1 MELRHLRY
9 FVAVAQ
15 ERHFTRAAARLGI
28 AQPPLSQQIR
38 DLEQELGARLFERTP
53 QGARLT
59 PAGEALL
66 VEARALLE
74 GAQQARQAVAR
85 AQQGLSGRLR
95 VGFTA
100 SATFNP
106 VVPGAIRGFR
116 RNYPQVQLVLQEA
129 NTQLLMEGLAQ
140 ERFDAIFLRP
150 GLSDPPGVALL
161 RFADEPLKIALPAS
175 HALAQA
181 GALPLAALADE
192 PFVLFPRT
200 AGVSLHD
207 EIVEACHR
215 AGFEPRLN
223 QEAPQIATLV
233 NLVAAE
239 LGVALV
245 PAAITRIALEGV
257 RYLDIEPPVPVARLA
272 LATRPGDAR
281 ALVAHFIQECQALG

>member
-9 FVAVAQ
+9 FLAVAD
-15 ERHFTRAAARLGI
+15 ERNFTRAAARLGI
-28 AQPPLSQQIR
+28 GQPPLSQQIR

-53 QGARLT
+53 QGANLT
-59 PAGEALL
+59 AAGSALL
-66 VEARALLE
+66 AEARALVD
-74 GAQQARQAVAR
+74 GAQQARQAVER
-85 AQQGLSGRLR
+85 AVRGQSGRLR

-116 RNYPQVQLVLQEA
+116 RAYAEVQLVLQEA
-129 NTQLLMEGLAQ
+129 NTMQLIEGLAQ
-140 ERFDAIFLRP
+140 SRFDAIFLRP
-150 GLSDPPGVALL
+150 GVSDPEGVRLH

-175 HALAQA
+175 HRLAGAGRLPLSALAR
-181 GALPLAALADE
+181 D
-192 PFVLFPRT
+192 PFVLFPR
-200 AGVSLHD
+200 AVGVSLHD
-207 EIVEACHR
+207 EILNACR
-215 AGFEPRLN
+215 QAGFEPQLN

-245 PAAITRIALEGV
+245 PAAIARIALDGV

-272 LATRPGDAR
+272 LATRLADDGV
-281 ALVAHFIQECQALG
+281 LVANFIAECVALG

>member
-181 GALPLAALADE
+181 GGAEFLTGEQAVEDGAATDPVIVLEQQAGLLESTLLAARLEADDHIGG
-192 PFVLFPRT
+192 R
-200 AGVSLHD
+200 
-207 EIVEACHR
+207 
-215 AGFEPRLN
+215 
-223 QEAPQIATLV
+223 Q
-233 NLVAAE
+233 
-239 LGVALV
+239 
-245 PAAITRIALEGV
+245 
-257 RYLDIEPPVPVARLA
+257 
-272 LATRPGDAR
+272 
-281 ALVAHFIQECQALG
+281 

>member
-9 FVAVAQ
+9 FLAVAD
-15 ERHFTRAAARLGI
+15 ERNFTRAAAKLGI

-38 DLEQELGARLFERTP
+38 DLEEELGARLFERTP
-53 QGARLT
+53 QGAMLT
-59 PAGEALL
+59 AAGSALL
-66 VEARALLE
+66 AEARALVD
-74 GAQQARQAVAR
+74 GAQQARQAVER
-85 AQQGLSGRLR
+85 AVRGQSGRLR

-116 RNYPQVQLVLQEA
+116 RTYPQVQLVLQEA
-129 NTQLLMEGLAQ
+129 NTMKLLDGLAQ
-140 ERFDAIFLRP
+140 GRFDAIFLRP
-150 GLSDPPGVALL
+150 GVSDPLDVRLH

-175 HALAQA
+175 HPHAAA
-181 GALPLAALADE
+181 GRLPLAALAQD
-192 PFVLFPRT
+192 PFVLFPR
-200 AGVSLHD
+200 AVGVSLHD
-207 EIVEACHR
+207 EILNACR
-215 AGFEPRLN
+215 QAGFEPQLN

-245 PAAITRIALEGV
+245 PAAITRIALDGV

-272 LATRPGDAR
+272 LATRPADDR
-281 ALVAHFIQECQALG
+281 ALVANFIAECVALG